1 MGLIVGQILQVKD
14 SEFEDMITE
23 NNQNETPREKII
35 FKKVKKKICEHFK
48 WLNMWITR
56 NNEKGERKYLKK

>member
-1 MGLIVGQILQVKD
+1 
-14 SEFEDMITE
+14 MITE
-23 NNQNETPREKII
+23 NNQNEIPREKIT

-56 NNEKGERKYLKK
+56 NNEKGETKYLKK

>member
-1 MGLIVGQILQVKD
+1 
-14 SEFEDMITE
+14 MITE

-35 FKKVKKKICEHFK
+35 FKKVKKKICERFK

-56 NNEKGERKYLKK
+56 NNEKGERKYLKKSVKIFPLLMKIINTQF